1 MRIAKNIKSVTNI
14 IPNNVK
20 LVAVSKTKSINL
32 IESAY
37 KAGQRDFGE
46 NKVQELVNKFENLPK
61 DINWHMIGHL
71 QRNKVKYIAPFI
83 YLIQSVDSLRLLIEI
98 NKQGIKNNR
107 VINVLVQMDISN
119 DETKFGFSFQEFEE
133 LINKNEIKTLK
144 NICIKGMMGM
154 ASFTKDE
161 NKIKDEFYSLHKFY
175 KKHKK
180 FLNLEILSM
189 GMSGDFKI
197 AINCN
202 SNLIR
207 LGSSIFGDR

>member
-1 MRIAKNIKSVTNI
+1 MRIAKNIKSITDI

-133 LINKNEIKTLK
+133 LISKNEIKTLK

>member
-1 MRIAKNIKSVTNI
+1 MRIAKNIKSFTDV

-37 KAGQRDFGE
+37 RAGQRDFGE

-119 DETKFGFSFQEFEE
+119 DETKFGFSYQEFEE
-133 LINKNEIKTLK
+133 LIKKNEINTLK

-161 NKIKDEFYSLHKFY
+161 NKIKDEFYSLHEFY

>member
-1 MRIAKNIKSVTNI
+1 MRIANNIKNVTDI

-46 NKVQELVNKFENLPK
+46 NKVQELVDKFENLPK

-119 DETKFGFSFQEFEE
+119 DETKFGFSYQEFEE
-133 LINKNEIKTLK
+133 LINKNELKTLK

-161 NKIKDEFYSLHKFY
+161 NKIKDEFYSLNKFY

>member
-1 MRIAKNIKSVTNI
+1 MRIAKNIKSFTDI

-119 DETKFGFSFQEFEE
+119 DETKFGFSYQEFEE
-133 LINKNEIKTLK
+133 LINKNEINTLK

-161 NKIKDEFYSLHKFY
+161 NKIKDEFYSLNKFY
-175 KKHKK
+175 KKYKK

>member
-37 KAGQRDFGE
+37 RAGQRDFGE

-133 LINKNEIKTLK
+133 LISKNEIKTLK

-207 LGSSIFGDR
+207 LGSSIFGHR

>member
-1 MRIAKNIKSVTNI
+1 MRIAKNIKSVTDI

-37 KAGQRDFGE
+37 RAGQRDFGE

-83 YLIQSVDSLRLLIEI
+83 YLIQSVDSLRLLFEI

-119 DETKFGFSFQEFEE
+119 DETKFGFSYQEFEE

>member
-1 MRIAKNIKSVTNI
+1 MRIAKNIKSVTDI

-119 DETKFGFSFQEFEE
+119 DETKFGFSYQEFEE

-175 KKHKK
+175 KKYKK
-180 FLNLEILSM
+180 ILNLEILSM

>member
-1 MRIAKNIKSVTNI
+1 MRIAKNIKSVTDI

-119 DETKFGFSFQEFEE
+119 DETKFGFSYQEFEE
-133 LINKNEIKTLK
+133 LIKKNEINTLK

-161 NKIKDEFYSLHKFY
+161 NKIKDEFYSLYEFY

>member
-1 MRIAKNIKSVTNI
+1 MRIAKNIKNVTDI

-46 NKVQELVNKFENLPK
+46 NKVQELVDKFENLPK

-161 NKIKDEFYSLHKFY
+161 NKIKDEFYSLNKFY
-175 KKHKK
+175 KKYKK

>member
-1 MRIAKNIKSVTNI
+1 MRIAKNIKSVTDI

-37 KAGQRDFGE
+37 RAGQRDFGE

-133 LINKNEIKTLK
+133 LISKNEIKTLK

-207 LGSSIFGDR
+207 LGSSIFGHR

>member
-1 MRIAKNIKSVTNI
+1 MRIAKNIKNVTDI

-46 NKVQELVNKFENLPK
+46 NKVQELVDKFENLPK

-133 LINKNEIKTLK
+133 LISKNEIKTLK

-161 NKIKDEFYSLHKFY
+161 NKIKEEFYSLHKFY
-175 KKHKK
+175 KKHKR

>member
-1 MRIAKNIKSVTNI
+1 MRIAKNIKNVTDI

-46 NKVQELVNKFENLPK
+46 NKVQELVDKFENLPK

-207 LGSSIFGDR
+207 LGSSIFGVR

>member
-1 MRIAKNIKSVTNI
+1 MRIAKNIKNVTDI

-46 NKVQELVNKFENLPK
+46 NKVQELVDKFENLPK

-119 DETKFGFSFQEFEE
+119 DETKFGFSYHEFEE
-133 LINKNEIKTLK
+133 LINKNEINSLK

-161 NKIKDEFYSLHKFY
+161 NKIKDEFYSLNKFY
-175 KKHKK
+175 KKYKK

>member
-1 MRIAKNIKSVTNI
+1 MKIAKNIKSFTDI

-20 LVAVSKTKSINL
+20 LVAVSKTKSVNL

-161 NKIKDEFYSLHKFY
+161 NKIKDEFYSLNKFY

>member
-1 MRIAKNIKSVTNI
+1 MRIAKNIKNVTDI

-37 KAGQRDFGE
+37 RAGQRDFGE

-119 DETKFGFSFQEFEE
+119 DETKFGFSYQEFEE
-133 LINKNEIKTLK
+133 LINKNEINTLK

-154 ASFTKDE
+154 ASFTKDQ
-161 NKIKDEFYSLHKFY
+161 NKIKDEFYSLNKFY

>member
-1 MRIAKNIKSVTNI
+1 MRIAKNIKSFTDV

-119 DETKFGFSFQEFEE
+119 DETKFGFSYQEFEE
-133 LINKNEIKTLK
+133 LIKKNEINTLK

-161 NKIKDEFYSLHKFY
+161 NKIKDEFYSLYEFY

>member
-1 MRIAKNIKSVTNI
+1 MRIAKNIKSLTDI

-46 NKVQELVNKFENLPK
+46 NKVQELVNKFEKLPK

-119 DETKFGFSFQEFEE
+119 DETKFGFSYQEFEE
-133 LINKNEIKTLK
+133 LINKNEIKTMK
-144 NICIKGMMGM
+144 SICIKGMMGM

-175 KKHKK
+175 KKHKN

>member
-1 MRIAKNIKSVTNI
+1 MKIAKNIKSFTDI

-20 LVAVSKTKSINL
+20 LVAVSKTKPVNL

-119 DETKFGFSFQEFEE
+119 DETKFGFSYQEFEK
-133 LINKNEIKTLK
+133 LINKNEINNLK

-154 ASFTKDE
+154 ASFTKNE
-161 NKIKDEFYSLHKFY
+161 NKIKDEFYSLNKFY

>member
-1 MRIAKNIKSVTNI
+1 MRIAKNIKSVTDI

-37 KAGQRDFGE
+37 REGQRDFGE

-98 NKQGIKNNR
+98 NKQGNKNNR

-133 LINKNEIKTLK
+133 LINKNEINTLK

>member
-1 MRIAKNIKSVTNI
+1 MRIAENIKSFTDI

-119 DETKFGFSFQEFEE
+119 DKTKFGFSFQEFEE
-133 LINKNEIKTLK
+133 LINKNEINTLK

>member
-1 MRIAKNIKSVTNI
+1 MRIAKNIKSVTDI

-119 DETKFGFSFQEFEE
+119 DKTKFGFSYQEFEE
-133 LINKNEIKTLK
+133 LINKNEINTLK

>member
-1 MRIAKNIKSVTNI
+1 MRIAKNIKSFTDI

-46 NKVQELVNKFENLPK
+46 NKVQELVDKFENLPK

-119 DETKFGFSFQEFEE
+119 DETKFGFSYHEFEE
-133 LINKNEIKTLK
+133 LINKNEINSLK

>member
-1 MRIAKNIKSVTNI
+1 MKIAKNIKSFTEI

-119 DETKFGFSFQEFEE
+119 DETKFGFSYQEFEE

-161 NKIKDEFYSLHKFY
+161 NKIKNEFYSLHKFY

>member
-1 MRIAKNIKSVTNI
+1 MRIAKNIKSFTDI

-37 KAGQRDFGE
+37 RAGQRDFGE

-144 NICIKGMMGM
+144 NISIKGMMGM

>member
-1 MRIAKNIKSVTNI
+1 MRIAKNIKSVTDI

-119 DETKFGFSFQEFEE
+119 DETKFGFSYQEFEE

-161 NKIKDEFYSLHKFY
+161 NKIKDEFYSLHEFY

>member
-1 MRIAKNIKSVTNI
+1 MRIAKNIRSVTDI

-37 KAGQRDFGE
+37 KAGHRDFGE

-133 LINKNEIKTLK
+133 LINKNEINNLK

>member
-1 MRIAKNIKSVTNI
+1 MRIAKNIKSFTDV

-119 DETKFGFSFQEFEE
+119 DETKFGFSYQEFEE

-161 NKIKDEFYSLHKFY
+161 NKIKDEFYSLHEFY

>member
-1 MRIAKNIKSVTNI
+1 MRIAKNIKSVNDI
-14 IPNNVK
+14 IHNNVK

-119 DETKFGFSFQEFEE
+119 DETKFGFSYQEFEE

>member
-1 MRIAKNIKSVTNI
+1 MKIAKNIKSFTDI

-20 LVAVSKTKSINL
+20 LVAVSKTKSVNL

-133 LINKNEIKTLK
+133 LINKNEINNLK

>member
-1 MRIAKNIKSVTNI
+1 MRIAKNIKNVTDI

>member
-1 MRIAKNIKSVTNI
+1 MRIAKNIKSVTDI

-161 NKIKDEFYSLHKFY
+161 NKIKDEFYSLNKFY

>member
-1 MRIAKNIKSVTNI
+1 MRIAKNIKNVTDI

-46 NKVQELVNKFENLPK
+46 NKVQELVDKFENLPK

-119 DETKFGFSFQEFEE
+119 DETKFGFSYQEFEE

-161 NKIKDEFYSLHKFY
+161 NKIKDEFYSLNKFY

>member
-1 MRIAKNIKSVTNI
+1 MRIAKNIKNVTDI

-133 LINKNEIKTLK
+133 LISKNEIKTLK

-161 NKIKDEFYSLHKFY
+161 NKIKDEFYSLNKFY

>member
-1 MRIAKNIKSVTNI
+1 MRIAKNIKSFTDV

-119 DETKFGFSFQEFEE
+119 DETKFGFSYQEFEE
-133 LINKNEIKTLK
+133 LIKKNEINTFK

-161 NKIKDEFYSLHKFY
+161 NKIKDEFYSLHEFY

>member
-133 LINKNEIKTLK
+133 LISKNEIKTLK

>member
-1 MRIAKNIKSVTNI
+1 MRIAKNIKSVTDI

-119 DETKFGFSFQEFEE
+119 DETKFGFSYQEFEE
-133 LINKNEIKTLK
+133 LINKNEIKTMK
-144 NICIKGMMGM
+144 SICIKGMMGM

>member
-1 MRIAKNIKSVTNI
+1 MRIAKNIKSVTDI

-37 KAGQRDFGE
+37 RAGQRDFGE

>member
-46 NKVQELVNKFENLPK
+46 NKVQELVDKFENLPK

-133 LINKNEIKTLK
+133 LISKNEIKTLK

-161 NKIKDEFYSLHKFY
+161 NKIKEEFYSLHKFY
-175 KKHKK
+175 KKHKR

>member
-1 MRIAKNIKSVTNI
+1 MRIAKNIKSVTDI

-37 KAGQRDFGE
+37 RAGQRDFGE

-119 DETKFGFSFQEFEE
+119 DETKFGFSYQEFEE
-133 LINKNEIKTLK
+133 LINKNEINTLK